1 MKRNLILVP
10 SISLLLLTF
19 TSCGSS
25 DLTPAQAAVEP
36 CATFVMISESM
47 LSFDRDGVMSYAAE
61 AGQQFEDI
69 SSLDPQFGKF
79 AEFLKGVAMTG
90 STLDSAGTYSDLL
103 LCCIAINNPE

>member
-1 MKRNLILVP
+1 MKRKLIIVP
-10 SISLLLLTF
+10 SISLLLFAL

-25 DLTPAQAAVEP
+25 DMTPAQAAVKP
-36 CATFVMISESM
+36 CATFDMISESM
-47 LSFDRDGVMSYAAE
+47 LALDRDGVMSYAEE

-103 LCCIAINNPE
+103 LYCIAINNPE